1 MRASGTPHNRAYA
14 PFSARTGS
22 SGIVYAFEGTFLDAV
37 LRMRF
42 TQEAGDAAGGAAA
55 EPFTARSETDP
66 FLRVWLPLL
75 AKTAPVIGNVG
86 ENGRVDCIK
95 LDG

>member
-42 TQEAGDAAGGAAA
+42 THEAGDAAAD
-55 EPFTARSETDP
+55 PFTTRSETYS
-66 FLRVWLPLL
+66 FLRVASAFGDPRLETDEKRDEWI
-75 AKTAPVIGNVG
+75 V
-86 ENGRVDCIK
+86 
-95 LDG
+95 